1 MDHKIKDSDIPQFI
15 AEIESRSNI
24 WNFRKATSYKKKQK
38 EFEEVVDKPGGRSA
52 QQNGFCTC
60 GAHEMEDYWCS

>member
-1 MDHKIKDSDIPQFI
+1 MDDKIKDSDIPQFI

-38 EFEEVVDKPGGRSA
+38 ELEEVAELFGVSGKCF
-52 QQNGFCTC
+52 QIVF
-60 GAHEMEDYWCS
+60 W